1 MLWFRVK
8 IARLQKPRE
17 IVQSILRMYSNF
29 RDISST
35 ETQAASKLSCLT
47 TKNGTVISGSIALFK
62 PLIGSSSCEEDK

>member
-1 MLWFRVK
+1 
-8 IARLQKPRE
+8 
-17 IVQSILRMYSNF
+17 MYSNF